1 MIDLEAVTETR
12 GGSRYE
18 LVVALLIGLVA
29 LSAATLAVMQ
39 VQHSAD
45 ETRAHLMASR
55 LASDITTRIT
65 ASTDLFRAKLLSMQ
79 MAAMGAMGGVSRQI
93 VNFSTSD
100 PAQEALGG
108 AEYEAYS
115 RLILI
120 ADAMTQIPSVDG
132 PLDSYALSV
141 ISTTDERLTEL
152 TGDQNDQADAAELA
166 GERGNLV
173 VLGLS
178 LVALAAV
185 LAGLAAVLGE
195 GWSGRLIVVL
205 GYATIA
211 VAVTIGAA
219 SLL

>member
-1 MIDLEAVTETR
+1 MIDLDAVTETR

-18 LVVALLIGLVA
+18 STVALLIGLVA
-29 LSAATLAVMQ
+29 LSATAMAVIQ

-55 LASDITTRIT
+55 LASDITTRIA
-65 ASTDLFRAKLLSMQ
+65 ASTDLARARLLPMQ
-79 MAAMGAMGGVSRQI
+79 AAAMGAMGGVGRQI
-93 VNFSTSD
+93 VNVSAGD
-100 PAQEALGG
+100 PAQDALGG
-108 AEYEAYS
+108 AEYESYS
-115 RLILI
+115 RLVLV
-120 ADAMTQIPSVDG
+120 ADRMAQVPTADG
-132 PLDSYALSV
+132 PLDPYAQSVLASIDEELVALS
-141 ISTTDERLTEL
+141 EE
-152 TGDQNDQADAAELA
+152 QNRQADAATLA

-185 LAGLAAVLGE
+185 LAGLAAGLGE

-205 GYATIA
+205 GYATLA

>member
-120 ADAMTQIPSVDG
+120 ADAMTQIPSADG